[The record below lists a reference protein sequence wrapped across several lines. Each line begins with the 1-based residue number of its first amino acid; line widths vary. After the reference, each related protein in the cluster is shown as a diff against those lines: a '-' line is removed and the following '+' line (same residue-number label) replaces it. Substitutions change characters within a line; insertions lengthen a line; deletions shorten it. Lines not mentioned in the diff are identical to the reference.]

1 MQACAACRGIERAT
15 PSLAPRPC
23 CPQDVCVFYSNGT
36 KDGVPDLEL
45 QSNTAAMGVPATSQ
59 CRRMVAWRDGIMAAS
74 DRVVPEETAIAFS
87 YNRIAHAVMMATPGD
102 LRDFAVGFSITEGI
116 VADAAGIEELEI
128 VPAPHGIELRMWI
141 PAPAMQ
147 AVEARRR
154 QMAGPT
160 GCGMCGLESLD
171 QAMRGA
177 PPVPPGTTFSPAQ
190 VQAAVASLF
199 PAQALNRVTRAV
211 HAAGFVQP
219 GHPPLVREDV
229 GRHNALDKLGGAMA
243 LAGRDP
249 AAGILVMT
257 SRVSVELVQKAARIG
272 IPVLVA
278 VSAPTALA
286 LRVAEGAGITV
297 AGIARDDG
305 FEVFTHSGRIVA
317 SASRQAL

>member
-1 MQACAACRGIERAT
+1 MT
-15 PSLAPRPC
+15 L
-23 CPQDVCVFYSNGT
+23 
-36 KDGVPDLEL
+36 PDLA
-45 QSNTAAMGVPATSQ
+45 Q
-59 CRRMVAWRDGIMAAS
+59 RRLTLGWRDGAKTPG
-74 DRVVPEETAIAFS
+74 DRMVPEETAIAFS
-87 YNRIAHAVMMATPGD
+87 YNRISHAIMMATPGD
-102 LRDFAVGFSITEGI
+102 LEDFAMGFSITEG
-116 VADAAGIEELEI
+116 VVTHPDEIEELEV
-128 VPAPHGIELRMWI
+128 VPAANGIELRMWI
-141 PAPAMQ
+141 SGGAMH

-177 PPVPPGTTFSPAQ
+177 PQVGAGATFSPEQ

-199 PAQALNRVTRAV
+199 LAQTLNRITRAV

-219 GHPPLVREDV
+219 GQAPLVREDV

-243 LAGRDP
+243 RAGVDP
-249 AAGILVMT
+249 ASGLLVMT

-286 LRVAEGAGITV
+286 LRVADHAGITV

-305 FEVFTHSGRIVA
+305 FEVFTHPGRIEPGA
-317 SASRQAL
+317 AHTAA

>member
-1 MQACAACRGIERAT
+1 MA
-15 PSLAPRPC
+15 SLASRPHR
-23 CPQDVCVFYSNGT
+23 PQNACLIYDIGAKHGMSDV
-36 KDGVPDLEL
+36 EL
-45 QSNTAAMGVPATSQ
+45 QSDAASAAVPAISQ
-59 CRRMVAWRDGIMAAS
+59 RQQMVAWRDGVLAAS
-74 DRVVPEETAIAFS
+74 ERMVPEETAIAFS

-116 VADAAGIEELEI
+116 VAGAAEIEELEI

-141 PAPAMQ
+141 SASAMQ

-177 PPVPPGTTFSPAQ
+177 PSVPPGACFSPAQ

-219 GHPPLVREDV
+219 GHSPLVREDV

-243 LAGRDP
+243 HAGVDP

-272 IPVLVA
+272 IPMLVA

-297 AGIARDDG
+297 AGVARDDG
-305 FEVFTHSGRIVA
+305 FEVFTHPDRIA
-317 SASRQAL
+317 PD

>member
-1 MQACAACRGIERAT
+1 MQASERA
-15 PSLAPRPC
+15 
-23 CPQDVCVFYSNGT
+23 
-36 KDGVPDLEL
+36 
-45 QSNTAAMGVPATSQ
+45 
-59 CRRMVAWRDGIMAAS
+59 
-74 DRVVPEETAIAFS
+74 VPEETAVAFS
-87 YNRIAHAVMMATPGD
+87 YNRTAHAVMMATPAD
-102 LRDFAVGFSITEGI
+102 FEDFAIGFSITEGI
-116 VADAAGIEELEI
+116 VAAAGQIEELEVI
-128 VPAPHGIELRMWI
+128 AAPHGVELRMWI
-141 PAPAMQ
+141 AADAMQ

-177 PPVPPGTTFSPAQ
+177 PKVPAGIRFTAEQ

-199 PAQALNRVTRAV
+199 PAQTLNRATRAV

-219 GHPPLVREDV
+219 GHPVLVREDV

-243 LAGRDP
+243 RAGRDP
-249 AAGILVMT
+249 AAGLLVMT

-272 IPVLVA
+272 VPVLVA

-286 LRVAEGAGITV
+286 LRVADDAGITV

-305 FEVFTHSGRIVA
+305 FEVFTHPGRIGTEA
-317 SASRQAL
+317 IHSAA

>member
-1 MQACAACRGIERAT
+1 MLEFVPHSDTAPMAT
-15 PSLAPRPC
+15 PDPAQRH
-23 CPQDVCVFYSNGT
+23 Q
-36 KDGVPDLEL
+36 
-45 QSNTAAMGVPATSQ
+45 TA
-59 CRRMVAWRDGIMAAS
+59 AWRDGALIPG
-74 DRVVPEETAIAFS
+74 DRMVPEETAIAFS

-116 VADAAGIEELEI
+116 VAGPAEIEELEI
-128 VPAPHGIELRMWI
+128 IPVAEGVELRMWI
-141 PAPAMQ
+141 AAAAMQ

-160 GCGMCGLESLD
+160 GCGMCGLESLG

-177 PPVPPGTTFSPAQ
+177 PTVLPGLRFSPAQ
-190 VQAAVASLF
+190 VQAAVAALF
-199 PAQALNRVTRAV
+199 PAQTLNRVTRAV

-219 GHPPLVREDV
+219 GQAPLVREDV

-243 LAGRDP
+243 HAGVDP
-249 AAGILVMT
+249 AAGMLVMT

-272 IPVLVA
+272 VPVLVA

-286 LRVAEGAGITV
+286 LRVADRAGITV

-305 FEVFTHSGRIVA
+305 FEVFTHPDRIA
-317 SASRQAL
+317 KA

>member
-1 MQACAACRGIERAT
+1 MLDLPLSNASAA
-15 PSLAPRPC
+15 
-23 CPQDVCVFYSNGT
+23 
-36 KDGVPDLEL
+36 VPDSAE
-45 QSNTAAMGVPATSQ
+45 
-59 CRRMVAWRDGIMAAS
+59 RRPTIAWRHGAS
-74 DRVVPEETAIAFS
+74 AVGDRMVPEETAIAFS

-116 VADAAGIEELEI
+116 VTDAAEIEELEI

-141 PAPAMQ
+141 AAPAMQ

-160 GCGMCGLESLD
+160 GCGMCGLESRG

-177 PPVPPGTTFSPAQ
+177 PSVPPGLRFSPAQ
-190 VQAAVASLF
+190 VQEAVASLF
-199 PAQALNRVTRAV
+199 PAQALNRATRAV

-219 GHPPLVREDV
+219 GHAPLVREDV

-243 LAGRDP
+243 HAGSDP
-249 AAGILVMT
+249 AAGLLVMT

-272 IPVLVA
+272 IPILVA

-305 FEVFTHSGRIVA
+305 FEVFTHPGRIA
-317 SASRQAL
+317 

>member
-1 MQACAACRGIERAT
+1 MDFPRSNAPAA
-15 PSLAPRPC
+15 
-23 CPQDVCVFYSNGT
+23 
-36 KDGVPDLEL
+36 VPDSAE
-45 QSNTAAMGVPATSQ
+45 
-59 CRRMVAWRDGIMAAS
+59 RRPTIAWRHGAPAAG
-74 DRVVPEETAIAFS
+74 DRMVPEETAIAFS

-116 VADAAGIEELEI
+116 VTDAAEIEELEI
-128 VPAPHGIELRMWI
+128 VPAAHGIELRMWI

-177 PPVPPGTTFSPAQ
+177 PPVPPGLRFSPAQ

-219 GHPPLVREDV
+219 GHVTLVREDV

-243 LAGRDP
+243 HAGRDP
-249 AAGILVMT
+249 AAGMLVMT

-272 IPVLVA
+272 VPVLVA

-297 AGIARDDG
+297 AGVARDDG
-305 FEVFTHSGRIVA
+305 FEVFTHPGRIV
-317 SASRQAL
+317 

>member
-1 MQACAACRGIERAT
+1 M
-15 PSLAPRPC
+15 S
-23 CPQDVCVFYSNGT
+23 DF
-36 KDGVPDLEL
+36 DL
-45 QSNTAAMGVPATSQ
+45 QSDSASAAVPATSQ
-59 CRRMVAWRDGIMAAS
+59 RRQTIAWRDGALAAS
-74 DRVVPEETAIAFS
+74 NRMVPEETAIAFS

-128 VPAPHGIELRMWI
+128 VPALHGIELRMWI
-141 PAPAMQ
+141 SAHAMQ

-177 PPVPPGTTFSPAQ
+177 PPVPPGMTFSPAQ

-243 LAGRDP
+243 HAGRDP

-305 FEVFTHSGRIVA
+305 FEVFTHPGRIAPDRIVT
-317 SASRQAL
+317 SASRQAM

>member
-1 MQACAACRGIERAT
+1 MEFVPHPDAKPLAT
-15 PSLAPRPC
+15 PDPAQRR
-23 CPQDVCVFYSNGT
+23 Q
-36 KDGVPDLEL
+36 
-45 QSNTAAMGVPATSQ
+45 TAAWREGRFTS
-59 CRRMVAWRDGIMAAS
+59 S
-74 DRVVPEETAIAFS
+74 DRMVPEETAVAFS

-116 VADAAGIEELEI
+116 VASPAEIEELEI
-128 VPAPHGIELRMWI
+128 IPVADGVELRMWI
-141 PAPAMQ
+141 AAAAMQ

-160 GCGMCGLESLD
+160 GCGMCGLESLG

-177 PPVPPGTTFSPAQ
+177 PAVPPGVRFSPAQ
-190 VQAAVASLF
+190 VQAAVAALF
-199 PAQALNRVTRAV
+199 PAQTLNRATRAV

-219 GHPPLVREDV
+219 GQAPLVREDV

-243 LAGRDP
+243 HAGVDP
-249 AAGILVMT
+249 AAGMLVMT

-272 IPVLVA
+272 VPVLVA

-286 LRVAEGAGITV
+286 LRVADQAGITV

-305 FEVFTHSGRIVA
+305 FEVFTHPGRIA
-317 SASRQAL
+317 TADYA

>member
-1 MQACAACRGIERAT
+1 MTVSG
-15 PSLAPRPC
+15 LAQHRPTTGWR
-23 CPQDVCVFYSNGT
+23 NGALSP
-36 KDGVPDLEL
+36 G
-45 QSNTAAMGVPATSQ
+45 S
-59 CRRMVAWRDGIMAAS
+59 RM
-74 DRVVPEETAIAFS
+74 VPEETAIAFS
-87 YNRIAHAVMMATPGD
+87 YNRISHAIMMATPGD
-102 LRDFAVGFSITEGI
+102 LEDFAIGFSITEG
-116 VADAAGIEELEI
+116 VVSAPGEIEELEI
-128 VPAPHGIELRMWI
+128 IPAANGIELRMWI
-141 PAPAMQ
+141 SPAAMH

-171 QAMRGA
+171 QAMRAA
-177 PPVPPGTTFSPAQ
+177 PQVQAGMTFSPEQ
-190 VQAAVASLF
+190 VQDAVASLF

-219 GHPPLVREDV
+219 GQPALVREDV

-243 LAGRDP
+243 RAGVEP
-249 AAGILVMT
+249 TSGLLVMT

-286 LRVAEGAGITV
+286 LRVAEHAGITV

-305 FEVFTHSGRIVA
+305 FEVFTHPDRIRPKAVHTA
-317 SASRQAL
+317 A

>member
-1 MQACAACRGIERAT
+1 M
-15 PSLAPRPC
+15 
-23 CPQDVCVFYSNGT
+23 
-36 KDGVPDLEL
+36 
-45 QSNTAAMGVPATSQ
+45 
-59 CRRMVAWRDGIMAAS
+59 
-74 DRVVPEETAIAFS
+74 VPEETAVAFS

-128 VPAPHGIELRMWI
+128 IPVTHGIELRMWVS
-141 PAPAMQ
+141 AAAMQ
-147 AVEARRR
+147 AIEARRR

-160 GCGMCGLESLD
+160 GCGMCGLESLG

-177 PPVPPGTTFSPAQ
+177 PLVPPGNQFSPAQ
-190 VQAAVASLF
+190 VQSAMASLS
-199 PAQALNRVTRAV
+199 PAQALNRMTRAV

-219 GHPPLVREDV
+219 GHAPLVREDV

-243 LAGRDP
+243 HAGVDP
-249 AAGILVMT
+249 AAGMLVMT

-278 VSAPTALA
+278 VSVPTALA
-286 LRVAEGAGITV
+286 LRVAEQAGITV

-305 FEVFTHSGRIVA
+305 FEVFTHPGRIA
-317 SASRQAL
+317 TA

>member
-1 MQACAACRGIERAT
+1 MDLVANSLPSSRAL
-15 PSLAPRPC
+15 PSLAQRHE
-23 CPQDVCVFYSNGT
+23 T
-36 KDGVPDLEL
+36 
-45 QSNTAAMGVPATSQ
+45 
-59 CRRMVAWRDGIMAAS
+59 VAWRHGATTAGERM
-74 DRVVPEETAIAFS
+74 VPEETAIAFS
-87 YNRIAHAVMMATPGD
+87 YNRIGHAVMMATPGD
-102 LRDFAVGFSITEGI
+102 LKDFAIGFSITEGI
-116 VADAAGIEELEI
+116 VSTAAEIEELEI
-128 VPAPHGIELRMWI
+128 VPATHGIELRMWI
-141 PAPAMQ
+141 STQAMQ

-177 PPVPPGTTFSPAQ
+177 PPVSPGRQFSAVQ
-190 VQAAVASLF
+190 IQAAVASLF

-219 GHPPLVREDV
+219 GEAPLVREDV

-243 LAGRDP
+243 QAGVDP
-249 AAGILVMT
+249 ASGLLVMT

-286 LRVAEGAGITV
+286 LRLADQAGITV

-305 FEVFTHSGRIVA
+305 FEVFTRPDRIGAAAVETA
-317 SASRQAL
+317 A

>member
-1 MQACAACRGIERAT
+1 MT
-15 PSLAPRPC
+15 L
-23 CPQDVCVFYSNGT
+23 
-36 KDGVPDLEL
+36 PDLA
-45 QSNTAAMGVPATSQ
+45 QRHNT
-59 CRRMVAWRDGIMAAS
+59 VAWRHGATAAA
-74 DRVVPEETAIAFS
+74 DRMVPEETAIAFS
-87 YNRIAHAVMMATPGD
+87 YNRIGHAVMMATPGD
-102 LRDFAVGFSITEGI
+102 LKDFAIGFSVTEGI
-116 VADAAGIEELEI
+116 VSAASEIEELEI
-128 VPAPHGIELRMWI
+128 VPATHGIELRMWI
-141 PAPAMQ
+141 SASAMQ

-177 PPVPPGTTFSPAQ
+177 PAVPAGRHFSPDEI
-190 VQAAVASLF
+190 QAAVASLF

-211 HAAGFVQP
+211 HGAGFVQP
-219 GHPPLVREDV
+219 GQAPLVREDV

-243 LAGRDP
+243 QAGVDP
-249 AAGILVMT
+249 ASGMLVMT

-286 LRVAEGAGITV
+286 LRLADQAGITV

-305 FEVFTHSGRIVA
+305 FEVFTHADRIG
-317 SASRQAL
+317 SAAVHNAA

>member
-1 MQACAACRGIERAT
+1 M
-15 PSLAPRPC
+15 
-23 CPQDVCVFYSNGT
+23 
-36 KDGVPDLEL
+36 
-45 QSNTAAMGVPATSQ
+45 
-59 CRRMVAWRDGIMAAS
+59 
-74 DRVVPEETAIAFS
+74 VPEETAIAFS
-87 YNRIAHAVMMATPGD
+87 YNRISHAIMMATPGD
-102 LRDFAVGFSITEGI
+102 LEDFAIGFSITEG
-116 VADAAGIEELEI
+116 VVTSPTEIEELEI
-128 VPAPHGIELRMWI
+128 VPAANGVELRMWI
-141 PAPAMQ
+141 SPAAMH

-177 PPVPPGTTFSPAQ
+177 PQVAAGGTFSPEQ
-190 VQAAVASLF
+190 VQEAVASLF
-199 PAQALNRVTRAV
+199 PQQALNRVTRAV

-219 GHPPLVREDV
+219 GQAPLVREDV

-243 LAGRDP
+243 RVGVEP
-249 AAGILVMT
+249 ASGLLVMT

-286 LRVAEGAGITV
+286 LRVAEQAGITV

-305 FEVFTHSGRIVA
+305 FEVFTHPGRIGPKAVHTA
-317 SASRQAL
+317 A

>member
-1 MQACAACRGIERAT
+1 MA
-15 PSLAPRPC
+15 SLAPRSC
-23 CPQDVCVFYSNGT
+23 WLQDVRLFYSVRA
-36 KDGVPDLEL
+36 KDGVSDFDLR
-45 QSNTAAMGVPATSQ
+45 SDSASAAVPATSQ
-59 CRRMVAWRDGIMAAS
+59 RRQTIAWRDGALAAS
-74 DRVVPEETAIAFS
+74 NRMVPEETAIAFS

-102 LRDFAVGFSITEGI
+102 LRDFAMGFSITEGI
-116 VADAAGIEELEI
+116 VADVAGIEELEI
-128 VPAPHGIELRMWI
+128 VPALHGIELRMWI
-141 PAPAMQ
+141 SAHAMQ

-177 PPVPPGTTFSPAQ
+177 PPVPPGMTFSPAQ

-211 HAAGFVQP
+211 HAAGFVQA

-243 LAGRDP
+243 HAGRDP

-305 FEVFTHSGRIVA
+305 FEVFTHPGRIAPDRIVT
-317 SASRQAL
+317 SASRQAM

>member
-1 MQACAACRGIERAT
+1 MLEFVPHSDAAPMAT
-15 PSLAPRPC
+15 P
-23 CPQDVCVFYSNGT
+23 D
-36 KDGVPDLEL
+36 
-45 QSNTAAMGVPATSQ
+45 PAQ
-59 CRRMVAWRDGIMAAS
+59 RRQMTAWRDGALVPG
-74 DRVVPEETAIAFS
+74 DRMVPEETAVAFS

-116 VADAAGIEELEI
+116 VAGPAEIEELEI
-128 VPAPHGIELRMWI
+128 IPVAEGVELRMWI
-141 PAPAMQ
+141 AAAAMQ

-160 GCGMCGLESLD
+160 GCGMCGLESLG

-177 PPVPPGTTFSPAQ
+177 PTVPPGQRFSPAQ

-199 PAQALNRVTRAV
+199 PAQALNRLTRAV

-219 GHPPLVREDV
+219 GQAPLVREDV

-243 LAGRDP
+243 CAGVDP
-249 AAGILVMT
+249 AAGMLVMT

-272 IPVLVA
+272 VPMLVA

-286 LRVAEGAGITV
+286 LRVADRAGITV

-305 FEVFTHSGRIVA
+305 FEVFTHPGRISTA
-317 SASRQAL
+317 

>member
-1 MQACAACRGIERAT
+1 MLDSVPHPSAVPAAT
-15 PSLAPRPC
+15 P
-23 CPQDVCVFYSNGT
+23 D
-36 KDGVPDLEL
+36 
-45 QSNTAAMGVPATSQ
+45 AAERRQAVAWRNGVPASSE
-59 CRRMVAWRDGIMAAS
+59 RM
-74 DRVVPEETAIAFS
+74 VPEETAVAFS

-102 LRDFAVGFSITEGI
+102 LRDFALGFSITEGI
-116 VADAAGIEELEI
+116 VAGAAEIEELEI
-128 VPAPHGIELRMWI
+128 VSAPHGIELRMWI
-141 PAPAMQ
+141 SASAMR

-160 GCGMCGLESLD
+160 GCGMCGLESLS

-177 PPVPPGTTFSPAQ
+177 PPVPPGGRFSPAQ

-199 PAQALNRVTRAV
+199 PAQALNRATRAV

-219 GHPPLVREDV
+219 GRAPLVREDV

-243 LAGRDP
+243 HAGADP
-249 AAGILVMT
+249 AAGLLVMT

-286 LRVAEGAGITV
+286 LRVADQAGITV
-297 AGIARDDG
+297 AGVARDDG
-305 FEVFTHSGRIVA
+305 FEVFTHPDRIAPAAEQPVG
-317 SASRQAL
+317 

>member
-1 MQACAACRGIERAT
+1 
-15 PSLAPRPC
+15 
-23 CPQDVCVFYSNGT
+23 
-36 KDGVPDLEL
+36 
-45 QSNTAAMGVPATSQ
+45 MGVSDHDVQSDAARMAVPAPSQRRPAT
-59 CRRMVAWRDGIMAAS
+59 AWRDGVPAAGE
-74 DRVVPEETAIAFS
+74 RMVPEETAIAFS

-102 LRDFAVGFSITEGI
+102 LRDFALGFTITEGI
-116 VADAAGIEELEI
+116 VADAAGIEELEV

-141 PAPAMQ
+141 SASAMQ

-171 QAMRGA
+171 QAMRAA
-177 PPVPPGTTFSPAQ
+177 PPVPRGMTFSPAQ

-219 GHPPLVREDV
+219 GCPPLVREDV
-229 GRHNALDKLGGAMA
+229 GRHNALDKLAGAMA
-243 LAGRDP
+243 HAGRDP
-249 AAGILVMT
+249 ASGILVMT

-272 IPVLVA
+272 IPVLAA

-305 FEVFTHSGRIVA
+305 FEVFTHPGRIVPDADAA
-317 SASRQAL
+317 SA